1 MLMNNKI
8 KISDRFIGHGCP
20 VFIIAEAGVNHN
32 GSIELAKKMINVAKE
47 SGADAIKFQTF
58 KTENMTIKNAQKAEY
73 QEKATGEGNQYE
85 MLKNLEL
92 TDAEFIELA
101 EYAKK
106 KDIIF
111 LSTPF
116 DKPSVDLLEGLGVSA
131 YKIGSGEL
139 TNNPLLKYIAEKGKP
154 IILSTGMAYLGEIE
168 DALNVIRETGV
179 ENIVLLHCV
188 SSYPTKSEDINLNTI
203 HTLRSAFK
211 LPTGFSDHTIGI
223 IMPIVA
229 VALGA
234 CVIEKHFTLDKK
246 LPGPDHSSSLDPDEL
261 TLMVKSIKETQVALG
276 NGIIKPTPEEEK
288 NMEVVR
294 KSIVSSMDLQKG
306 SILTEEMI
314 DFKRPGTG
322 ISPKFH
328 DKILGKKVKDFI
340 KKDELILWKHLE

>member
-1 MLMNNKI
+1 MNKKI
-8 KISDRFIGHGCP
+8 MINDCFIGHGCP

-32 GSIELAKKMINVAKE
+32 GSIELAKKMVNVAKD

-58 KTENMTIKNAQKAEY
+58 KTENMTINKAQKAEY
-73 QEKATGEGNQYE
+73 QEKATGGGSQYE

-92 TDAEFIELA
+92 TDTEFITLA

-116 DKPSVDLLEGLGVSA
+116 DKHSVDLLEGLGVSA

-139 TNNPLLKYIAEKGKP
+139 TNIPLLKYIAEKSKP
-154 IILSTGMAYLGEIE
+154 ILLSTGMAYLGEIE
-168 DALNVIRETGV
+168 DALNIIRETGV
-179 ENIVLLHCV
+179 VNIVLLHCV
-188 SSYPTKSEDINLNTI
+188 SSYPTTYEDVNLSAIN
-203 HTLRSAFK
+203 TLRAAFK

-246 LPGPDHSSSLDPDEL
+246 LPGPDHSSSLNPDEL
-261 TLMVKSIKETQVALG
+261 TLMIKNIKEIQVALG

-288 NMEVVR
+288 NRDVVR
-294 KSIVSSMDLQKG
+294 KSIVSSMTLKKG
-306 SILTEEMI
+306 RILTEEMI
-314 DFKRPGTG
+314 NFKRPGTG
-322 ISPKFH
+322 ISPKFYE
-328 DKILGKKVKDFI
+328 KILGKKVKKLL
-340 KKDELILWKHLE
+340 KKDEPILWKYLE